1 MNKKLFRRLAVTNL
15 KKNAMMILPYLITC
29 VIVVSLF
36 YIVTSLSANS
46 GLNTMSGGNLV
57 IDLMKFGNR
66 LFAILSLLF
75 LLYANSF
82 IMKRRK
88 KEFGLYHILGLEKKH
103 IRQVILL
110 ESVICSFVTI
120 ACGLIIGVGSNK
132 FVTAALSKIIGTE
145 LSFTG
150 FVSVGAAAQTIITFT
165 VIFSLIFLY
174 DIRQIQTTNPAE
186 LLKGGQIGEKE
197 PKAKWLLAVLGLG
210 LLLYGYTLSLS
221 VNDPEKDIK
230 TVVGAI
236 VCVTIATYLLFIAGS
251 IAGLKLLRSHENFYY
266 KPKNFTL
273 ISGMLY
279 RMKQNAVGLSNI
291 CILFTATLFVM
302 TTTVSLYF
310 GISHSVANQFS
321 RDISLSAPASDKEK
335 LSELV
340 KFIEKNKKL
349 HSLQTVNVQQY
360 TGGKFEDDLNEDSK
374 SDNFFLMPLE
384 SYNRLTSQ
392 SLSLAKDEV
401 LVFSGS
407 AAIHSDTLS
416 FALNKVK
423 VNVKEYLRQFPLSN
437 DYSGIYGLERLYIV
451 SPEDGLLAGYFGT
464 DGASDLYYEFDLA
477 GSESDKSDFSYTIS
491 KMAEG
496 FGLTVN
502 SRFTFRDSLN
512 VRFGG
517 LLFLGILIS
526 MILFTKTALSI
537 FYKQISEGYDD
548 QERFKILEK
557 VGMSQKEIRSTIR
570 RQILIVF
577 FSPILIA
584 TLHLCFA
591 LPMVM
596 KLLKIAFMDDGV
608 LIVTSSAVSAAALL
622 IIYGA
627 VFLLTERV
635 YRKIAAPLTTS
646 IGRITG

>member
-1 MNKKLFRRLAVTNL
+1 MNDKLFRRLAVTNL
-15 KKNAMMILPYLITC
+15 KRNATMILPYLITC
-29 VIVVSLF
+29 IIVVSLY
-36 YIVTSLSANS
+36 YIVTSLSANT
-46 GLNTMSGGNLV
+46 GLKTVSGGNLV

-66 LFAILSLLF
+66 LFAVLSLLF
-75 LLYANSF
+75 LLYANGF

-88 KEFGLYHILGLEKKH
+88 KELGLYHILGLEKKH
-103 IRQVILL
+103 IRKVISL

-120 ACGLIIGVGSNK
+120 ACGLIIGVGSNR

-145 LSFTG
+145 LSFG
-150 FVSVGAAAQTIITFT
+150 AVSLGAATKTILTF
-165 VIFSLIFLY
+165 VAIFLLIFLY
-174 DIRQIQTTNPAE
+174 NMRQIQTANPVE

-197 PKAKWLLAVLGLG
+197 PKAKWVLAVLGFG
-210 LLLYGYTLSLS
+210 LLLCGYTLSLS
-221 VNDPEKDIK
+221 VNDPEKDINM
-230 TVVGAI
+230 VVGAI

-251 IAGLKLLRSHENFYY
+251 IAGLKLLRRNEDFYY
-266 KPKNFTL
+266 KSKNFTL

-279 RMKQNAVGLSNI
+279 RMKQNAVGLANI

-310 GISHSVANQFS
+310 GINHSVANQFTH
-321 RDISLSAPASDKEK
+321 DISLNAPASDKNK

-340 KFIEKNKKL
+340 EFIEKNKKL

-360 TGGKFEDDLNEDSK
+360 SGGKFGEDLDEDGK
-374 SDNFFLMPLE
+374 SENFFLMPLE
-384 SYNRLTSQ
+384 AYNRLTSQ
-392 SLSLAKDEV
+392 NISLAKDEV

-407 AAIHSDTLS
+407 AAMHSNTLS
-416 FALNKVK
+416 FALNKVT
-423 VNVKEYLRQFPLSN
+423 VRVKEYLKQFPLSN

-451 SPEDGLLAGYFGT
+451 SPEGGLLADYFGT
-464 DGASDLYYEFDLA
+464 TGASDLFYEFDLA
-477 GSESDKSDFSYTIS
+477 GTSGNQSDFSYAIS

-496 FGLTVN
+496 FGISID

-517 LLFLGILIS
+517 LLFLGILFS
-526 MILFTKTALSI
+526 MILFTKTALTI

-557 VGMSQKEIRSTIR
+557 VGMSHKEIRSTIR

-577 FSPILIA
+577 FSPIWVA

-596 KLLKIAFMDDGV
+596 KLLKIAFMDDWV
-608 LIVTSSAVSAAALL
+608 VVVTSSAVSAAALM

-627 VFLLTERV
+627 VFLLTERA
-635 YRKIAAPLTTS
+635 YRKILLSA
-646 IGRITG
+646 